1 MGRSGRVG
9 RGGENDQNILYK
21 ILEELTKIGKKKK
34 TISVLG
40 IGRNSLHHKNKKL
53 N

>member
-9 RGGENDQNILYK
+9 RGGENDQNILHK
-21 ILEELTKIGKKKK
+21 ILEELIKMGKKKPA
-34 TISVLG
+34 SVLG
-40 IGRNSLHHKNKKL
+40 IGRNSLYHKNKKL

>member
-21 ILEELTKIGKKKK
+21 ILEELIKIGKKP
-34 TISVLG
+34 ISVLG
-40 IGRNSLHHKNKKL
+40 IGRNSLHKNKKL